1 MTDYTLNEL
10 VDWMKEE
17 PRLSKWGMISCMSR
31 DKLNVLLLQLY
42 ILRFKTSSYL
52 PPITGSIASTS
63 DNRFALNAFTLDWPR
78 LSFENIDLNDSRARL
93 RMNVVG
99 GTQLGL
105 RRISGDWVIREIR
118 DTSPLQGPELSL
130 TLKLA
135 EVPGTVG
142 EKGRIRLDLKSSDN
156 FVMTLS
162 DVPAEQRL
170 VGEFFKQKFAAL
182 PDKQRVFELG
192 HIQTSDNP
200 MLQPESFALR
210 TQARR
215 RTADDTDG
223 AVLAFIRWKGDLEG
237 DFPGANSGFR
247 YLLPN
252 DTEHSATVLVDPR
265 RVIATQLI
273 EAFTNELLKDAAFET
288 LWDDAGRLE
297 KVRATKG
304 YLLIPAWLMQHEYEV
319 STAYSTR
326 TVSLGLAF
334 SEIHPRIDSELVM
347 HLEEGAVNVYWPI
360 RGSVSVKVTDL
371 DDTEGRL
378 KKELEMFGF
387 DLSAFVNPVWD
398 SFEYFLS
405 ARYQLEDVEGGR
417 LKLQSLNLQEVRAP
431 QPPLP
436 EIKPPPVLPDYP
448 EHPNYE
454 WYLLYMEMI
463 RSTLDEFQLAVVAMF
478 KMINELEVPSLEAS
492 LRAQL
497 ERDFNTSSPVRE
509 VVEDIVS
516 LNFNNTILVDKLR
529 APKDIGAFGR
539 ISPTLTSFVISPLE
553 HTLVAGASKQFDTT
567 PTRLGLQWSVE
578 PTLATQSS
586 GPVGTIDESTG
597 LYTAPAADTFE
608 GPFIRVRVNAL
619 DPANNFSSSALITV
633 LKSALQVNP
642 LAYVVH
648 ADGPVNLQA
657 GYLGQPS
664 DLRWTLKDPTQGG
677 RLEGNG
683 ATALYTAPAR
693 LPPSEPDNPYDP
705 GLAYMVDEV
714 QLSDVAGSSV
724 QTALLIVESRS
735 KQPMA
740 IKRVVNPA
748 AGTVQLVASPNGYDK
763 PPEETVWSVRY
774 GSGSIDPV
782 TGIYTHDP
790 ASRDGFALIGAT
802 YKSNGM
808 GIYEGYVLQTLPPAA
823 FEDAVQGVGAFEV
836 QSVEERTAS

>member
-17 PRLSKWGMISCMSR
+17 PRLSKWGMIACMNR
-31 DKLNVLLLQLY
+31 DKLNDLLLQLY
-42 ILRFKTSSYL
+42 ILRFKTGSYL
-52 PPITGSIASTS
+52 PPITGSIASATE
-63 DNRFALNAFTLDWPR
+63 NRFALNAFTLDWPR

-130 TLKLA
+130 TLRLA

-142 EKGRIRLDLKSSDN
+142 EEGRVRLDLKFSDD

-162 DVPAEQRL
+162 DVPTEQRL
-170 VGEFFKQKFAAL
+170 VGEFFKEKFAAL
-182 PDKQRVFELG
+182 PDEQRVFELG

-200 MLQPESFALR
+200 MFQPESFALR

-215 RTADDTDG
+215 RTADDMDG
-223 AVLAFIRWKGDLEG
+223 AVLAFVRWQGDREG
-237 DFPGANSGFR
+237 DFPGAHSDFR
-247 YLLPN
+247 YLLPK
-252 DTEHSATVLVDPR
+252 DTEHTATVLVDPR
-265 RVIATQLI
+265 RVMVTQLI
-273 EAFTNELLKDAAFET
+273 ETVTNNLAKDATFET
-288 LWDDAGRLE
+288 LWDDEGRMVRVKATAGH
-297 KVRATKG
+297 V
-304 YLLIPAWLMQHEYEV
+304 LIPTHLVTREFDVMMGNWTRVMRLGVAVREMHFQLEDDFSISIGAQ
-319 STAYSTR
+319 TAD
-326 TVSLGLAF
+326 
-334 SEIHPRIDSELVM
+334 IH
-347 HLEEGAVNVYWPI
+347 WTI
-360 RGSVSVKVTDL
+360 RGTLVVKVYDL
-371 DDTEGRL
+371 DDTGGRFRQ
-378 KKELEMFGF
+378 ELNRMGF
-387 DLSAFVNPVWD
+387 DLTEFMQDVSD
-398 SFEYFLS
+398 TFEYRLS
-405 ARYQLEDVEGGR
+405 ASYQLEDVEEG
-417 LKLQSLNLQEVRAP
+417 QLNLLSFNFQEVMAP
-431 QPPLP
+431 RPVLP
-436 EIKPPPVLPDYP
+436 AIKPPSDLPDYP
-448 EHPNYE
+448 EHPDYWWYVMYE
-454 WYLLYMEMI
+454 
-463 RSTLDEFQLAVVAMF
+463 STMGPLVEQFGSVVQGVISIIGGF
-478 KMINELEVPSLEAS
+478 DTPSLELI
-492 LRAQL
+492 LREQL
-497 ERDFNTSSPVRE
+497 EKDFITSSPVRE
-509 VVEDIVS
+509 VVKDIVS

-578 PTLATQSS
+578 PILATQSS
-586 GPVGTIDESTG
+586 GQVGTIDESTG

-642 LAYVVH
+642 LAYVIH
-648 ADGPVNLQA
+648 ASGPVNLQA

-664 DLRWTLKDPTQGG
+664 DLRWTLKDSTQGG

-693 LPPSEPDNPYDP
+693 LPPSDPDNPYDP

-724 QTALLIVESRS
+724 QTALLIVESAY
-735 KQPMA
+735 KLPMA

-748 AGTVQLVASPNGYDK
+748 AGTVQLVAFPNGIEK
-763 PPEETVWSVRY
+763 PPTEIVWSVRY
-774 GSGSIDPV
+774 GSGSIDPA

-802 YKSNGM
+802 YKSNQV

-823 FEDAVQGVGAFEV
+823 LEDAVQGVGAFEV